1 MDEQGNI
8 RHGPRPAIPVY
19 QNKKMYGI
27 AAVAVFIMFL
37 AGLVRTYG
45 PGLPD
50 PCTLKKL
57 TTSARSEML
66 SLFGDSQ
73 TRRPASSSTRSRTQS
88 GFRGKVWLYP
98 REA

>member
-50 PCTLKKL
+50 PCTLKE
-57 TTSARSEML
+57 A
-66 SLFGDSQ
+66 DYV
-73 TRRPASSSTRSRTQS
+73 ST
-88 GFRGKVWLYP
+88 FRDVEFIRGLAD
-98 REA
+98 EAPCVFIDQV